1 MSVQF
6 IEHNGRQE
14 YAVIPVEKYNS
25 LLEKAEML
33 DDIRAFDKAI
43 LSDEES
49 IPADIVARLISGDNK
64 LKVWRTYRG
73 MTQSELGKQ
82 TGLAQGTIAQ
92 IEGGARKGSIS
103 VLKKIATILSL
114 DIEDLIDTN

>member
-6 IEHNGRQE
+6 IEHNGQHE
-14 YAVIPVEKYNS
+14 YAVIPVEQYNS

-49 IPADIVARLISGDNK
+49 IPGDIVSRLISGENK

-73 MTQSELGKQ
+73 LTQAELGKQ
-82 TGLAQGTIAQ
+82 SGLAQGTIAQ
-92 IEGGARKGSIS
+92 IEGGTRKGSVN
-103 VLKKIATILSL
+103 VLMKIANILRL
-114 DIEDLIDTN
+114 DIDDLIDD